1 MSFQIAIDGPAGA
14 GKSTIAK
21 RVAKELGF
29 VYVDTGAMYRAMGL
43 NCIRN
48 DVSVSDEE
56 KVVELCNSAEV
67 TISYIDGEQVVSLN
81 GENVNGFI
89 RTPEVGEA
97 ASAISVYK
105 DVRSKLVALQQN
117 ITGTKNVIMDGRDI
131 ATAVLPNADVKVY
144 LDADVNVRAKRRFDE
159 LVEKGDNPDFEE
171 ILSQMKD
178 RDYRDTHRENSP
190 LTRVPEATYVDSS
203 YMSIDEVVD
212 NIISLAKGKM
222 NE

>member
-48 DVSVSDEE
+48 DVSVSNEE

-117 ITGTKNVIMDGRDI
+117 ITGTQNVIMDGRDI
-131 ATAVLPNADVKVY
+131 ATAVLPKADVKVY

-159 LVEKGDNPDFEE
+159 LVEKGDNPNFEE

>member
-48 DVSVSDEE
+48 DVSVSNEE

-117 ITGTKNVIMDGRDI
+117 ITGTQNVIMDGRDI

-159 LVEKGDNPDFEE
+159 LVEKGDNPNFEE

>member
-48 DVSVSDEE
+48 DVSVNDEE

-117 ITGTKNVIMDGRDI
+117 ITGTQNVIMDGRDI

-159 LVEKGDNPDFEE
+159 LVEKGDNPNLEE